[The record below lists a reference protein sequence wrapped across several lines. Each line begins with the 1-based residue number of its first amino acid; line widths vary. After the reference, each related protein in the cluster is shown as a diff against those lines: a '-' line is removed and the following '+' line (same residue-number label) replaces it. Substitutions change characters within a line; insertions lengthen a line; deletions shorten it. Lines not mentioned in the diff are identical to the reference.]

1 MALNP
6 EQVYKLGA
14 EALGWDNSTA
24 EGKALM
30 AEDMELLKRLD
41 LFMAL
46 PPSADH
52 RHRLRRRN
60 RFLSRSVLAQ
70 MQVSGTDHFGDLC
83 QL

>member
-1 MALNP
+1 MALTP
-6 EQVYKLGA
+6 EQVYRLGV

-24 EGKALM
+24 AGNALI

-52 RHRLRRRN
+52 R
-60 RFLSRSVLAQ
+60 
-70 MQVSGTDHFGDLC
+70 C
-83 QL
+83 C

>member
-52 RHRLRRRN
+52 LHRLRG
-60 RFLSRSVLAQ
+60 VVPAA
-70 MQVSGTDHFGDLC
+70 
-83 QL
+83 